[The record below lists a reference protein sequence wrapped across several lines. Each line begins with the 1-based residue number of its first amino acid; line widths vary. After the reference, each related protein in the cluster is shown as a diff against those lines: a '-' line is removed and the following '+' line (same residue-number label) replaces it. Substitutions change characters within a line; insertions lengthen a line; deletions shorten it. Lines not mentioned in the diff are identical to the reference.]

1 MAETYSEAVRDE
13 ILAQQTE
20 HVEPV
25 VLDEEPRWA
34 TVALIVASLL
44 IGGLLIYVVWCV
56 FGEVKG
62 LIGGLR

>member
-1 MAETYSEAVRDE
+1 MPNPDSALSE

-25 VLDEEPRWA
+25 VLDEEPKWA
-34 TVALIVASLL
+34 TTALIVASLL
-44 IGGLLIYVVWCV
+44 IGGLLAYVGWCV
-56 FGEVKG
+56 VGEVKW